1 MPLNYY
7 SNETRMVKQMKLSE
21 LLQAKKDE
29 IIKINAQDSIA
40 EAAVL
45 LTKNKIGALL
55 VENDDGKI
63 VGILSER
70 DIVGGM
76 GPHGADLHD
85 VRVAELMT
93 ADVIHC
99 APSDTVNKAMA
110 MMTDRHIRHLPVF
123 DGEDLIGFISIGDL
137 VKCRI
142 MEVQS
147 EAEAL
152 RQYIIS

>member
-1 MPLNYY
+1 
-7 SNETRMVKQMKLSE
+7 MKLAE
-21 LLQAKKDE
+21 LIRGKSHE
-29 IIKINAQDSIA
+29 VVKIRDNRSIA
-40 EAAVL
+40 EAATA
-45 LTKNKIGALL
+45 LTENKIGALL
-55 VENDDGKI
+55 VENDDDAI

-85 VRVAELMT
+85 VAVSELMT
-93 ADVIHC
+93 ADIIRC
-99 APSDTVNKAMA
+99 SANDTVNKAMA
-110 MMTDRHIRHLPVF
+110 MMTDRRIRHLPVF
-123 DGEDLIGFISIGDL
+123 DDEVLVGFISIGDL

-152 RQYIIS
+152 RQYIAS

>member
-1 MPLNYY
+1 
-7 SNETRMVKQMKLSE
+7 MKLAE
-21 LLQAKKDE
+21 LIRGKSHE
-29 IIKINAQDSIA
+29 IVKIRDNRSIA
-40 EAAVL
+40 EAATA
-45 LTKNKIGALL
+45 LTENKIGALL
-55 VENDDGKI
+55 VENDDDAI

-85 VRVAELMT
+85 VAVSELMT
-93 ADVIHC
+93 ADIIRC
-99 APSDTVNKAMA
+99 SANDTVNKAMA
-110 MMTDRHIRHLPVF
+110 MMTDRRIRHLPVF
-123 DGEDLIGFISIGDL
+123 DDEELVGFISIGDL

-152 RQYIIS
+152 RQYIAS